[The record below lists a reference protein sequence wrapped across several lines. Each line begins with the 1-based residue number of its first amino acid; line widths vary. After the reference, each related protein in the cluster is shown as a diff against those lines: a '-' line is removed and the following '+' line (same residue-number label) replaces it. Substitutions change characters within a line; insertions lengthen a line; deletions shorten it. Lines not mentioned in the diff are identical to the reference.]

1 MHILRDEWS
10 RKRIIKIKVI
20 IQLSNILIRLSYS

>member
-10 RKRIIKIKVI
+10 RKRIINIKVI